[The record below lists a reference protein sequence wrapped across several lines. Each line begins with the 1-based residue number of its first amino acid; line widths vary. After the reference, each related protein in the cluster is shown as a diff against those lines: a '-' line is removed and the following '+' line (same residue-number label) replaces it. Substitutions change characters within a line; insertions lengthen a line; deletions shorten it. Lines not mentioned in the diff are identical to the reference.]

1 MCDRTSVTPDFLWP
15 EEKLALEY
23 DSSEFH
29 ARKGAPQAAR
39 DAARSNFLAIKGYR
53 VLRVAAGN
61 VSSLSGA
68 ALLARQI
75 AFALGAPLREPTPL
89 ELQRRNKLYME
100 LMPKAAAGGCGRRAA
115 AGDGRLRATGGCG
128 RRAAA
133 GDGRQRGPRR
143 RRTRASF
150 VPL

>member
-89 ELQRRNKLYME
+89 ESQRRNKLYME
-100 LMPKAAAGGCGRRAA
+100 LMPKAAAGGCGRRAT
-115 AGDGRLRATGGCG
+115 AGG
-128 RRAAA
+128 
-133 GDGRQRGPRR
+133 GRQRGPRR

>member
-68 ALLARQI
+68 ALLVRQI

-89 ELQRRNKLYME
+89 ESQPATSSIWSSCPR
-100 LMPKAAAGGCGRRAA
+100 PRRARSSGA
-115 AGDGRLRATGGCG
+115 ME
-128 RRAAA
+128 
-133 GDGRQRGPRR
+133 
-143 RRTRASF
+143 
-150 VPL
+150 

>member
-39 DAARSNFLAIKGYR
+39 DAARSNFLAIKGHR

-89 ELQRRNKLYME
+89 ESQRRNKLYME
-100 LMPKAAAGGCGRRAA
+100 LMPKAAAGAE
-115 AGDGRLRATGGCG
+115 
-128 RRAAA
+128 
-133 GDGRQRGPRR
+133 
-143 RRTRASF
+143 
-150 VPL
+150 

>member
-29 ARKGAPQAAR
+29 ARKGAPQAVR

-89 ELQRRNKLYME
+89 ESQRRNKLYME
-100 LMPKAAAGGCGRRAA
+100 LMPKAA
-115 AGDGRLRATGGCG
+115 TGGCG
-128 RRAAA
+128 RRATKRPASPKDA
-133 GDGRQRGPRR
+133 GLFCAVMNLAPDAGYFPYAMSWSMV
-143 RRTRASF
+143 TN
-150 VPL
+150 L

>member
-39 DAARSNFLAIKGYR
+39 SNFLAIKGHR

-89 ELQRRNKLYME
+89 ESQRRNKLYME
-100 LMPKAAAGGCGRRAA
+100 LMPKAAAGAE
-115 AGDGRLRATGGCG
+115 
-128 RRAAA
+128 
-133 GDGRQRGPRR
+133 
-143 RRTRASF
+143 
-150 VPL
+150 